1 MIIPAVWG
9 LATLLGLA
17 CPALAGE
24 CRLAL
29 VLALDVSG
37 SVNEVEDRFQRE
49 GLARAL
55 LGPEVVR
62 AFLAGDP
69 VALYAFTWAGENSQV
84 ALLPG
89 WQLIRSEED
98 LARVGAVIAAT
109 EPVRL
114 GGSLRP
120 MATAVGDALDY
131 AAEALSRAPPC
142 QARTVDVAGDGTS
155 NYGIAPQA
163 IYSRGLLD
171 GVTVNA
177 LVIGGAQGHGAP
189 RADDEDAALVA
200 WFEADVLHG
209 PGAFWILANGY
220 EDYERAMWAKLL
232 RELQIPMVSGLPMTD
247 EGA

>member
-1 MIIPAVWG
+1 MTIPAAWG
-9 LATLLGLA
+9 LAMLVGLA

-37 SVNEVEDRFQRE
+37 SVDKVEDRFQRE
-49 GLARAL
+49 GLAQAL
-55 LGPEVVR
+55 VAPQVVQ

-69 VALYAFTWAGENSQV
+69 VALYVFQWAGEDSQV

-89 WQLIRSEED
+89 WHMIRSGED
-98 LARVGAVIAAT
+98 LARVAAIIAAT
-109 EPVRL
+109 EPIRL
-114 GGSLRP
+114 GSLRP

-131 AAEALSRAPPC
+131 AAQALSRAPPC

-177 LVIGGAQGHGAP
+177 LVVGGAQRYGPPMLVEG
-189 RADDEDAALVA
+189 DDTALVA
-200 WFEADVLHG
+200 WFEAEVLHG
-209 PGAFWILANGY
+209 PGAFWVLANGY
-220 EDYERAMWAKLL
+220 EDYARAMTAKLL
-232 RELQIPMVSGLPMTD
+232 RELQIPMVSGSPLAGG
-247 EGA
+247 GA

>member
-1 MIIPAVWG
+1 MTLPAAWG
-9 LATLLGLA
+9 LAMLVGLA

-37 SVNEVEDRFQRE
+37 SVDKVEDRFQRE
-49 GLARAL
+49 GLAQAL
-55 LGPEVVR
+55 VAPQVVQ

-69 VALYAFTWAGENSQV
+69 VALYVFQWAGEDSQV

-89 WQLIRSEED
+89 WHMIRSGED
-98 LARVGAVIAAT
+98 LAHIAAIIAAT
-109 EPVRL
+109 EPIRL
-114 GGSLRP
+114 GSLRP

-131 AAEALSRAPPC
+131 AARALSQAPAC

-163 IYSRGLLD
+163 IYSRGLFD

-177 LVIGGAQGHGAP
+177 LVIGGAQSHGAAP
-189 RADDEDAALVA
+189 ADNENAALVA
-200 WFEADVLHG
+200 WFEAEVLHG
-209 PGAFWILANGY
+209 PGAFWILADGY
-220 EDYERAMWAKLL
+220 EDFERAMRAKLL
-232 RELQIPMVSGLPMTD
+232 RELQTPMVSGSPLAGG
-247 EGA
+247 GA